1 MSLSRRCFTLSLL
14 AAATA
19 CRSMASTP
27 TAGPTEPG
35 IKDLP
40 ADPEK
45 VTPVTRTEEE
55 WKKLLDSSTF
65 YVLRQAGTERSFTGR
80 YWDNHESGIYTCA
93 GCGLNLFRSEDK
105 FESGTGWPSF
115 TRPIKNDRVSN
126 LADNSLGMTRVE
138 VRCTRCNGHLGHVFD
153 DGPPPT
159 GQRYCMN
166 SAALLFRPKAA

>member
-14 AAATA
+14 ATAA
-19 CRSMASTP
+19 CRSLAGTP
-27 TAGPTEPG
+27 AAGPSEPG

-45 VTPVTRTEEE
+45 VTPISRSDEE
-55 WKKLLDSSTF
+55 WKKLLDNSTF
-65 YVLRQAGTERSFTGR
+65 YILRQAGTERAFTGR
-80 YWDNHESGIYTCA
+80 YADNHAAGIYVCA

-115 TRPIKNDRVSN
+115 TQPYKNDRVSN
-126 LADNSLGMTRVE
+126 LTDSTLGMTRVE
-138 VRCTRCNGHLGHVFD
+138 VRCARCNGHLGHVFD

-159 GQRYCMN
+159 YQRYCMN
-166 SAALLFRPKAA
+166 SAALIFRARAG